1 MTGTATITTG
11 QFGRPTLSKNGR
23 TITVRIPI
31 TLRHQ
36 GGRKQVVTPAG
47 ATPWIPTPPRVDSTL
62 VKAIV
67 RAHRW
72 RDMLESSGY
81 ATIRDLAKAEAI
93 NESYLGR
100 VLRLTL
106 LSPEITAAEIERI
119 VIDQLRSLLQTP
131 EVIVQTWRAAR
142 KTDKALAESDV
153 RAALLDFE
161 PLWNELFPA
170 EQARIV
176 ELLVERVDLQP
187 DGIDLRLRVE
197 GLTSLCSELRGGTG
211 AHQEAA

>member
-1 MTGTATITTG
+1 MIARATVQVG
-11 QFGRPTLSKNGR
+11 QFGRPILSKDGR

-47 ATPWIPTPPRVDSTL
+47 AAPWIPIRPRVDNTL

-72 RDMLESSGY
+72 RDILESGDY
-81 ATIRDLAKAEAI
+81 ATVRDLAKAEAI

-106 LSPEITAAEIERI
+106 LAP
-119 VIDQLRSLLQTP
+119 
-131 EVIVQTWRAAR
+131 
-142 KTDKALAESDV
+142 K
-153 RAALLDFE
+153 
-161 PLWNELFPA
+161 
-170 EQARIV
+170 IV
-176 ELLVERVDLQP
+176 EDILEGKQPAILQLDELLKQFP
-187 DGIDLRLRVE
+187 IDWDRQLGSLIE
-197 GLTSLCSELRGGTG
+197 G
-211 AHQEAA
+211 

>member
-1 MTGTATITTG
+1 MTGKTTMLVG
-11 QFGRPTLSKNGR
+11 KFGRPTLSKDSR

-47 ATPWIPTPPRVDSTL
+47 ATPWIPTPPRVDNTL

-72 RDMLESSGY
+72 RDMLESGAY
-81 ATIRDLAKAEAI
+81 ATVRDLAKAEVI

-106 LSPEITAAEIERI
+106 LAPKI
-119 VIDQLRSLLQTP
+119 VETILEGRQPATLELSDLLQ
-131 EVIVQTWRAAR
+131 Q
-142 KTDKALAESDV
+142 
-153 RAALLDFE
+153 
-161 PLWNELFPA
+161 FP
-170 EQARIV
+170 V
-176 ELLVERVDLQP
+176 EWGKQLE
-187 DGIDLRLRVE
+187 
-197 GLTSLCSELRGGTG
+197 C
-211 AHQEAA
+211 